1 MYVLGE
7 KRKLRVIF
15 CARFLLLYGHVS
27 KSGICVNCYS
37 YVTAEVV
44 KTNNFLD

>member
-1 MYVLGE
+1 MQG
-7 KRKLRVIF
+7 
-15 CARFLLLYGHVS
+15 FLLLYGHVS

-44 KTNNFLD
+44 KTNNFLDWMKKKVSSIYM